1 MECEIKTFS
10 LVLILI
16 CSISTI
22 KGLTLR
28 KRGKIRSIERE
39 WKRRSELPN
48 DWWILRNF
56 PLPRF
61 SRDRWK
67 ELDRFYQRGSI
78 TDNINER
85 KKEGPAKNLIWTRN
99 LFPKYSFR
107 KICNSHTFKWDLFK
121 DNWILFSIFKDEH
134 AMVVRLKFRPDRE
147 NCRRH
152 SRWDAR

>member
-1 MECEIKTFS
+1 MECEMETFS

-121 DNWILFSIFKDEH
+121 DNWILFSIFKDDR
-134 AMVVRLKFRPDRE
+134 AIVVGLKFRPDRE